1 MIMAAV
7 IDQETLPSPP
17 VHALS
22 PIHSTMPPLDQPK
35 RRNRKSA
42 DAELTR
48 SATYSHLTATDP
60 EIDVPPIKRTFSENI
75 LSLSHS
81 PERKPGKVNEDA
93 HSTNL
98 ELLRRTSRKMKRK
111 MSSAARFSLSPDD
124 DEDNKW
130 DSKKASDNGD
140 QSKSLSRSVAGTFR
154 SLARKSWAGST
165 SRPSSQSPTRKEKK
179 ERSWSPGKNKAARAA
194 NSIAVPEPVAAK
206 VSSTTSAPEPDPETQ
221 PQLLQKPL
229 SALQTRNKSEIS
241 LRRLS
246 RNSSSTSLKSFAS
259 TERSRSRLSLGRA
272 PPLPPSLSSDR
283 LAALNA
289 EAPRKK
295 DPLWSA
301 FRSIE
306 NEYVNFQS
314 KTSLQRAKVLRGS
327 LLPFLT
333 KYHQHPSNQNLRAED
348 LDRRIAV
355 LNKWWTGLLE
365 MLHGNNHQPISGTD
379 RPAFLEAAS
388 TIMMRPEWKAPGFV
402 SNTAETPPRTSNLK
416 SKSTGSLESDEVD
429 FLVDTVYQ
437 NVRNTFVQ
445 NLLSQM
451 AFVVDKLSMRSTP
464 ASLVT
469 FAGKACA
476 YAFIFCPGVADLLAR
491 LWCLPPGTLRRVFS
505 EFGTERGDKL
515 DLVSQALAANLP
527 PPVRTLTVSS
537 QAGLSRYL
545 QRNNQVP
552 QGSENI
558 RWHGPWIGRWC
569 GRDSDL
575 FFVFIK
581 YYHTL
586 VAEFITEDV
595 SLKDR
600 AGIPG
605 LIPICAQMLVVLETT
620 VYRQAGQ
627 HSVENYATG
636 AANYMDNPDA
646 LAPLPM
652 TIANATRSIS
662 ENRLIMLLKDIC
674 NDTTRENAF
683 QRSLIIESF
692 DAVTKAAARKISLYN
707 NDACFVIC
715 DFMEE
720 VLPIMFRYNQSFQ
733 DTPIA
738 LDWPFWLQVCQ
749 RMLKSQT
756 TLTQIRLIAFL
767 YSTWSTWTLNEERKR
782 EFVLEWLLDPSI
794 FEPLFCHWSSMVRHY
809 FYRLLCWRVARYDAE
824 LSPLDV

>member
-1 MIMAAV
+1 MIMAASV
-7 IDQETLPSPP
+7 DHEALPAPP

-22 PIHSTMPPLDQPK
+22 PIHSTMPSLDQPK

-48 SATYSHLTATDP
+48 SATYTRLTATDA
-60 EIDVPPIKRTFSENI
+60 DTDFPPIKRTFSENI
-75 LSLSHS
+75 ISLS
-81 PERKPGKVNEDA
+81 PERKPGKPNDDT

-111 MSSAARFSLSPDD
+111 MSSAAKFSLSPDD
-124 DEDNKW
+124 EDENKG
-130 DSKKASDNGD
+130 DSQRSSADNGD
-140 QSKSLSRSVAGTFR
+140 QSKSLGRSVAGTFR
-154 SLARKSWAGST
+154 SFARKSWAGT
-165 SRPSSQSPTRKEKK
+165 SRPSSLSPTRKEKK
-179 ERSWSPGKNKAARAA
+179 ERSWSPGKNSAVRAA
-194 NSIAVPEPVAAK
+194 NSITIPEPV
-206 VSSTTSAPEPDPETQ
+206 VSRQPSTASNLGPDIEGQ
-221 PQLLQKPL
+221 PPVLQKQIDV
-229 SALQTRNKSEIS
+229 LQTRNKSELS

-259 TERSRSRLSLGRA
+259 TERSRSRLSFNRA

-306 NEYVNFQS
+306 SEYVNFQA
-314 KTSLQRAKVLRGS
+314 KTSLQRTKVLRGS

-333 KYHQHPSNQNLRAED
+333 KYAHHPSNQNLRAED

-365 MLHGNNHQPISGTD
+365 MLHGSNHQPISGTD
-379 RPAFLEAAS
+379 RPAFLEAAAA
-388 TIMMRPEWKAPGFV
+388 IMMRPEWRAPGFA
-402 SNTAETPPRTSNLK
+402 SSPGDSPPRSSIPN
-416 SKSTGSLESDEVD
+416 SKSTNSLESDEVD

-437 NVRNTFVQ
+437 NVRNIFVQ

-469 FAGKACA
+469 FAGKVCA
-476 YAFIFCPGVADLLAR
+476 YAFFFCPDVADILTR
-491 LWCLPPGTLRRVFS
+491 LWCLPPGTMRRIFS

-515 DLVSQALAANLP
+515 DLASKALAANFP
-527 PPVRTLTVSS
+527 PPVRSLIVSS

-545 QRNNQVP
+545 QRRTQVP
-552 QGSENI
+552 QGSKNV

-575 FFVFIK
+575 FFVFLK

-586 VAEFITEDV
+586 VAEFVSDDV
-595 SLKDR
+595 GLKDR

-605 LIPICAQMLVVLETT
+605 LVPVCAQMLVVLETT
-620 VYRQAGQ
+620 IYRQAGQ
-627 HSVENYATG
+627 TSVDNYSTG
-636 AANYMDNPDA
+636 TGNYLDNPDA

-674 NDTTRENAF
+674 NDATRENAF
-683 QRSLIIESF
+683 QRSLFIESF

-720 VLPIMFRYNQSFQ
+720 VLPVMFRYNQSFQ
-733 DTPIA
+733 DTPMT

-794 FEPLFCHWSSMVRHY
+794 FEPMFCHWSSMVRHY
-809 FYRLLCWRVARYDAE
+809 FYRLLCWRVARYDVD

>member
-1 MIMAAV
+1 MATS
-7 IDQETLPSPP
+7 IDQEALPSPP

-35 RRNRKSA
+35 RDRKHA

-48 SATYSHLTATDP
+48 SATYTRMTATDADADTDAH
-60 EIDVPPIKRTFSENI
+60 IPPIKRTFSENI
-75 LSLSHS
+75 ISSF
-81 PERKPGKVNEDA
+81 PDRKSGKPSDDA
-93 HSTNL
+93 HSTTNL

-124 DEDNKW
+124 EDENKW
-130 DSKKASDNGD
+130 ESRKSSDNGD
-140 QSKSLSRSVAGTFR
+140 QSKSLGRSVAGTIR
-154 SLARKSWAGST
+154 SLARKSWAGTT
-165 SRPSSQSPTRKEKK
+165 SRPSSLSPTRKEKK
-179 ERSWSPGKNKAARAA
+179 ERSWSPGKNKTIGAAD
-194 NSIAVPEPVAAK
+194 SIALPEPVARSP
-206 VSSTTSAPEPDPETQ
+206 SSTSTPEPDPESQT
-221 PQLLQKPL
+221 QLLQKPL
-229 SALQTRNKSEIS
+229 SALQTRNKSESS

-259 TERSRSRLSLGRA
+259 TERSRSRLSLGRH

-306 NEYVNFQS
+306 SEYVNFQS

-333 KYHQHPSNQNLRAED
+333 KYSQHPSNQTLRAED
-348 LDRRIAV
+348 LDRRVAV

-388 TIMMRPEWKAPGFV
+388 AIMMRPEWRAPGFV
-402 SNTAETPPRTSNLK
+402 SNTAETPPRSAILK
-416 SKSTGSLESDEVD
+416 SKSTNSLESDEVD

-476 YAFIFCPGVADLLAR
+476 YAFMFCPGVADMLTR

-505 EFGTERGDKL
+505 EFGSERGDKL

-527 PPVRTLTVSS
+527 PPVRSLTVSS

-545 QRNNQVP
+545 QRSNQVP

-586 VAEFITEDV
+586 LAEFIADDV
-595 SLKDR
+595 SHKDR

-620 VYRQAGQ
+620 IYRQAGQ
-627 HSVENYATG
+627 NSAENYATG
-636 AANYMDNPDA
+636 TGNYMDNPDA

-683 QRSLIIESF
+683 QRNLIIESF

-738 LDWPFWLQVCQ
+738 LDWSFWLQVCQ

-782 EFVLEWLLDPSI
+782 EFVLEWLLDASI
-794 FEPLFCHWSSMVRHY
+794 FEPMFCHWSSMVRHY
-809 FYRLLCWRVARYDAE
+809 FYRLLCWRIARYDAE
-824 LSPLDV
+824 LSPLDM

>member
-1 MIMAAV
+1 MIMAAS
-7 IDQETLPSPP
+7 IDQEALPSPP

-22 PIHSTMPPLDQPK
+22 PIHSTMPSLDQPK

-48 SATYSHLTATDP
+48 SATYTRLTATDTDT
-60 EIDVPPIKRTFSENI
+60 EFPPIKRTFSENI
-75 LSLSHS
+75 ISLS
-81 PERKPGKVNEDA
+81 PERKAGKPNDEA

-124 DEDNKW
+124 EEDNKW
-130 DSKKASDNGD
+130 ESRKSTDNGD
-140 QSKSLSRSVAGTFR
+140 QSKSLGRSVAGTFR
-154 SLARKSWAGST
+154 SLARKSWAGSS
-165 SRPSSQSPTRKEKK
+165 SRPSSLSPSRKEKK
-179 ERSWSPGKNKAARAA
+179 ERSWSPGKNKAIRAA
-194 NSIAVPEPVAAK
+194 NSITVPEPVVARPP
-206 VSSTTSAPEPDPETQ
+206 STASNQESEPEAQ
-221 PQLLQKPL
+221 PQFLQKPIGL
-229 SALQTRNKSEIS
+229 LQTRNKSELS
-241 LRRLS
+241 LKRLS

-289 EAPRKK
+289 EVPRKK

-306 NEYVNFQS
+306 SEYVNFQA
-314 KTSLQRAKVLRGS
+314 KNSLQRAKVLRTS
-327 LLPFLT
+327 LLPFLA
-333 KYHQHPSNQNLRAED
+333 KYAQHPSNQSLRAED

-365 MLHGNNHQPISGTD
+365 MLHGSNHQPISGTD
-379 RPAFLEAAS
+379 RPAFLESAAA
-388 TIMMRPEWKAPGFV
+388 IMMRPEWRAPGFL
-402 SNTAETPPRTSNLK
+402 SATGETPPRSSIPK
-416 SKSTGSLESDEVD
+416 SKSTNSLESDEVD

-469 FAGKACA
+469 FAGKVCA
-476 YAFIFCPGVADLLAR
+476 YAFFFCPGVADMLTR
-491 LWCLPPGTLRRVFS
+491 LWCLPPGTMRRVFS

-515 DLVSQALAANLP
+515 DLASKALAANLP
-527 PPVRTLTVSS
+527 PPVRSLAVSS

-545 QRNNQVP
+545 QRRNQIP
-552 QGSENI
+552 QGSEHI
-558 RWHGPWIGRWC
+558 RWFGPWTGRWC

-586 VAEFITEDV
+586 VAEFISDEV

-605 LIPICAQMLVVLETT
+605 LVPVCAQMLVVLETT
-620 VYRQAGQ
+620 IYRQAGQ
-627 HSVENYATG
+627 NTLDNYATG
-636 AANYMDNPDA
+636 TGNYMENPDA
-646 LAPLPM
+646 HAPLPM

-683 QRSLIIESF
+683 QRNLFIDSF

-720 VLPIMFRYNQSFQ
+720 VLPIMFRYGQSFQ
-733 DTPIA
+733 DTPMS

-749 RMLKSQT
+749 RMLQSQT

-782 EFVLEWLLDPSI
+782 EFVLEWLLDASI
-794 FEPLFCHWSSMVRHY
+794 FEPMFCHWSSMVRHY
-809 FYRLLCWRVARYDAE
+809 FYRLLCWRVARYDVE